1 MTDITQLA
9 GVLDKEKKKKKKMI
23 KKKNKFKETTP
34 KTAQGR
40 RQWLI
45 EEK

>member
-9 GVLDKEKKKKKKMI
+9 GVLDKEKKKKKMI